1 MDEALGTSTVKA
13 GSTTASAASGVSR
26 RSFLK
31 WSAVAGGGVALASG
45 SGPLGLVPQI
55 TGSASAEQSPA
66 TIETIWSSCNVNC
79 GSRCPLRMEVLDGQV
94 IRVLPDDTGDDA
106 LGSQQVRACV
116 RGLSYRQRLYSP
128 DRVKTPMRRVGE
140 RGSGEWEEISW
151 EEAYDEIAAEIER
164 IIAAYGNEALY
175 LQYGTG
181 TLGGTITSSWPPIS
195 TPFSRLFSLVG
206 GYLNHYADYST
217 AQIQGAVEYHYGG
230 WIGSNSLD
238 DAKNANLVVM
248 FGNNPFE
255 TRMSG
260 GGELYVTQQTREQAG
275 VRTIIIDP
283 RYSDT
288 AMGIGDEWV
297 ALRPGTDAALVAGMA
312 HVMITEDLVDRDFL
326 DRCCQGFDDAH
337 LPEGVPAGSSY
348 EAYILG
354 DGPDGQAKTPQWAA
368 SITGVPAGTITRLA
382 REIAQTKPVLI
393 NQGWGP
399 QRHVNGE
406 NQARAIFTLSA
417 ITGNVG
423 VSGGGTG
430 EREGSY
436 GLPLANPFV
445 IDNPVA
451 ASIPVFAWSDA
462 VERGPEMTAVNAGVR
477 GVDALDVPIKFI
489 LNYASNALV
498 NQHGD
503 INRTIELLKDDR
515 KCEFIVNVE
524 NRMTVSAR
532 YADIILPDVMN
543 AEQLDLVSQGSAGN
557 MGYAILAS
565 QVIEPL
571 YDCKTVYEMCSELAR
586 RLGVEQEFTEG
597 RTQEEWVRHIL
608 DASRENIPD
617 LPSFEDFL
625 EMGMWRD
632 PNPPEVGYVPLQDF
646 HEDPEAHPLPTPSG
660 KIEIFSTRLQEMA
673 ETWELPEGQRI
684 TPLPEHLSMQ
694 ESAEVARD
702 DDTHPLQCI
711 AHHVKQ
717 RTHSTYGHIPWLE
730 EAHPHVAWIH
740 PRDAKA
746 RGISN
751 DGDMFVFNDRG
762 RIRVTARVTNRIAP
776 GVLSVPHGA
785 WYEPDADGVD
795 VGGSPNT
802 LTSWLQSPIHKGNAQ
817 HTMLV
822 QAERA

>member
-1 MDEALGTSTVKA
+1 MTAISDHPTS
-13 GSTTASAASGVSR
+13 SDASPGGISR

-31 WSAVAGGGVALASG
+31 WSAVAGGGVALVSG
-45 SGPLGLVPQI
+45 TRQLGLLP
-55 TGSASAEQSPA
+55 GAGLSASAQEEASGV
-66 TIETIWSSCNVNC
+66 ETIWSSCNVNC
-79 GSRCPLRMEVLDGQV
+79 GSRCPLRMQVADGRV
-94 IRVLPDDTGDDA
+94 VRVLPDNTGDDA

-128 DRVKTPMRRVGE
+128 DRIKTPMRRVGE
-140 RGSGEWEEISW
+140 RGSGDWEEISW
-151 EEAYDEIAAEIER
+151 EEAYDEIADSMKR
-164 IIAAYGNEALY
+164 IIEEYGNEALY
-175 LQYGTG
+175 LNYGTG

-195 TPFSRLFSLVG
+195 TPFSRLFSLAG

-217 AQIQGAVEYHYGG
+217 AQIQGAVQYHYGG

-260 GGELYVTQQTREQAG
+260 GGEIYVSQQTREQAK
-275 VRTIIIDP
+275 VKTIIIDP

-288 AMGIGDEWV
+288 AMGLGDEWV
-297 ALRPGTDAALVAGMA
+297 ALRPGTDSALVAGMA
-312 HVMITEDLVDRDFL
+312 HVMITEDLVDQEFL
-326 DRCCQGFDDAH
+326 DRCCQGYDDEH
-337 LPEGVPAGSSY
+337 LPDGVPAGSSY
-348 EAYILG
+348 KAYILG
-354 DGPDGQAKTPQWAA
+354 DGPDGEAKTPEWAA
-368 SITGVPAGTITRLA
+368 PITGVPAGTITRLA
-382 REIAQTKPVLI
+382 REIATTKPVLI

-406 NQARAIFTLSA
+406 NQARAIFTLCA
-417 ITGNVG
+417 LTGNVG
-423 VSGGGTG
+423 IPGGGTG

-445 IDNPVA
+445 IDNPVE
-451 ASIPVFAWSDA
+451 ASIPVFAWTDA
-462 VERGPEMTAVNAGVR
+462 VEKGPEMTATNAGVR
-477 GVDALDVPIKFI
+477 GVDRLEVPIKFI

-503 INRTIELLKDDR
+503 INRTIELLKDDS
-515 KCEFIVNVE
+515 KCEMIVNVE

-532 YADIILPDVMN
+532 YADIVLPDTTN
-543 AEQLDLVSQGSAGN
+543 AEQMDLASQGSAGN

-571 YDCKTVYEMCSELAR
+571 YDCRTVYEMCTELAK
-586 RLGVEQEFTEG
+586 RLDIEEEFTEG
-597 RTQEEWVRHIL
+597 RTQEEWIRHIL
-608 DASRENIPD
+608 DASREDIPD
-617 LPSFEDFL
+617 LPSFEDFK
-625 EMGMWRD
+625 EMGIWRE

-646 HEDPEAHPLPTPSG
+646 REDPEEHPLPTPSG
-660 KIEIFSTRLQEMA
+660 RIEIFSSELWEMA

-684 TPLPEHLSMQ
+684 TALPEHLSMQ
-694 ESAEVARD
+694 ESAEVARS
-702 DDTHPLQCI
+702 DDTYPLQCI

-740 PRDAKA
+740 PWDAEE
-746 RGISN
+746 RGIAN
-751 DGDMFVFNDRG
+751 DEKMYVFNDRG
-762 RIRVTARVTNRIAP
+762 RIRVSARVTNRIAP
-776 GVLSVPHGA
+776 GTVSVPHGA
-785 WYEPDADGVD
+785 WYDPDEQGVD

-822 QAERA
+822 QVERA